1 MVGYRRRRI
10 GAEQGNILMTTTT
23 KKKKRKL
30 PVKIEKIELE
40 DEWEG
45 WWFVGR
51 VNPKMQVFGKMMTG
65 VYDDMV
71 DSLADLLIEWNFVD
85 ENGGEMPQPNT
96 VREAYDTYL
105 DNGTGEE
112 SPLAPRD
119 LMGQLTIDLI
129 IASVKAISKRIQEV
143 PGN

>member
-1 MVGYRRRRI
+1 
-10 GAEQGNILMTTTT
+10 MTTTT

-40 DEWEG
+40 NEWEG
-45 WWFVGR
+45 WWFEGR

-71 DSLADLLIEWNFVD
+71 DSLADLLISWNFVD
-85 ENGGEMPQPNT
+85 EYGEELPQPKAVKEVYNT
-96 VREAYDTYL
+96 HL
-105 DNGTGEE
+105 KNGTGEDP
-112 SPLAPRD
+112 PLSPRD

-129 IASVKAISKRIQEV
+129 IESIRAISKQIQE
-143 PGN
+143 PSGN